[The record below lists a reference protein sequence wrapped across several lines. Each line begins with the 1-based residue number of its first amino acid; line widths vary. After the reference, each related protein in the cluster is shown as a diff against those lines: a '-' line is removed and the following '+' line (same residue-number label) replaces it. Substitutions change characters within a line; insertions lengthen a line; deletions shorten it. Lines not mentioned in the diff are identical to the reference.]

1 MIDFRPLFVTL
12 AEQGRKPAELYK
24 QGVISRSTLQNLT
37 RNEAANTVTLQ
48 SLVSY
53 LNVPIEKII
62 SITPEAAQR
71 PTEAAQA
78 APDDAE
84 TNV

>member
-71 PTEAAQA
+71 PAEASQA